1 MINFD
6 TDRLILGLYPMGAG
20 GKFLTNCLSLSSDV
34 LLLDKELALK
44 QLSCDDKFNLINSMI
59 SETTDTKWEDFYL
72 DEISFWQTYP
82 EDVDN
87 KSRTQYISELNQNNF
102 LKEISGGK
110 KYFFILPHYYSTYSK
125 LKDLWKNSK
134 QNPKQRQNLYYSWI
148 CHQSCW

>member
-110 KYFFILPHYYSTYSK
+110 K
-125 LKDLWKNSK
+125 
-134 QNPKQRQNLYYSWI
+134 
-148 CHQSCW
+148 